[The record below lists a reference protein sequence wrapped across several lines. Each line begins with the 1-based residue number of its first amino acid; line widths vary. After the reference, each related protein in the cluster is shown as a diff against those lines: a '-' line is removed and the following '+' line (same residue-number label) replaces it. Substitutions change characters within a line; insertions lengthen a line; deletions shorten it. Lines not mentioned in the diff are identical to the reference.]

1 MKEAAA
7 MAVNKQTHKKNISLE
22 EAKRIALEY
31 LAYVIQ
37 NRDESPSAFGYT
49 PDIKTYS
56 TAECLEAAKII
67 LQYGNNDK
75 EL

>member
-7 MAVNKQTHKKNISLE
+7 MAVNKQTHKKNIS
-22 EAKRIALEY
+22 LEY

-67 LQYGNNDK
+67 LQYGNNAK